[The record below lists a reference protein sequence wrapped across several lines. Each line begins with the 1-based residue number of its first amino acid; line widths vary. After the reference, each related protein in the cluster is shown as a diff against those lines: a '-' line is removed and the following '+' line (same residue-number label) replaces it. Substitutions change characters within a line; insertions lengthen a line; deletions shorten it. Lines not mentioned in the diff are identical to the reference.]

1 MDKYIEIG
9 KNINTY
15 GIKGQLKIVPYT
27 DNIKRFEKL
36 KKIYINE
43 KEYLIENVK
52 YIKNIVILKLQ
63 GINTIEQAEEYRN
76 LYMYIDRKDAIKL
89 PKDTYF
95 IRDLIGIE
103 VYTNDGEKLGIID
116 DIFKTGSNDVYVVR
130 NSLGKQI
137 LLPAISSVIEK
148 IDLEN
153 KKVTVNLIKGLI

>member
-9 KNINTY
+9 KIVNTY

-52 YIKNIVILKLQ
+52 YLKNLVILKLQ
-63 GINTIEQAEEYRN
+63 EINTIEQAEEYKN
-76 LYMYIDRKDAIKL
+76 LYIYIDRKDAVKL

-103 VYTNDGEKLGIID
+103 VYTNDGEKLGRID
-116 DIFKTGSNDVYVVR
+116 DIFKTGSNDVYVVK

-153 KKVTVNLIKGLI
+153 KKVIVNLIKGLI

>member
-9 KNINTY
+9 KIVNTY

>member
-9 KNINTY
+9 KIVNTY

-43 KEYLIENVK
+43 KEYL
-52 YIKNIVILKLQ
+52 KNIVILKLQ

>member
-9 KNINTY
+9 KIVNTY

-76 LYMYIDRKDAIKL
+76 LYIYIDKKDAIKL

-153 KKVTVNLIKGLI
+153 KKVIVNLIKGLI

>member
-9 KNINTY
+9 KIVNTY

-76 LYMYIDRKDAIKL
+76 LYIYIDKKDAIKL

-103 VYTNDGEKLGIID
+103 VYTNDGEKLGRID

-153 KKVTVNLIKGLI
+153 KKVIVNLIKGLI

>member
-9 KNINTY
+9 KIVNTY

-52 YIKNIVILKLQ
+52 YLKKLVILKLQ
-63 GINTIEQAEEYRN
+63 GINTIEQAEKYRN
-76 LYMYIDRKDAIKL
+76 LYIYIDKKDAIKL

-103 VYTNDGEKLGIID
+103 VYTNDGEKLGRID

-153 KKVTVNLIKGLI
+153 KKVIVNLIKGLI

>member
-9 KNINTY
+9 KIVNTY

-153 KKVTVNLIKGLI
+153 KKVIVNLIKGLI

>member
-1 MDKYIEIG
+1 
-9 KNINTY
+9 
-15 GIKGQLKIVPYT
+15 
-27 DNIKRFEKL
+27 
-36 KKIYINE
+36 
-43 KEYLIENVK
+43 
-52 YIKNIVILKLQ
+52 
-63 GINTIEQAEEYRN
+63 
-76 LYMYIDRKDAIKL
+76 MYIDRKDAIKL

>member
-9 KNINTY
+9 KIVNTY

-153 KKVTVNLIKGLI
+153 KKVTVNLLKGLI

>member
-1 MDKYIEIG
+1 MK
-9 KNINTY
+9 
-15 GIKGQLKIVPYT
+15 
-27 DNIKRFEKL
+27 
-36 KKIYINE
+36 
-43 KEYLIENVK
+43 YLIENVK

>member
-9 KNINTY
+9 KIVNTY
-15 GIKGQLKIVPYT
+15 GIKGQLKIDPYT

>member
-9 KNINTY
+9 KIVNTY
-15 GIKGQLKIVPYT
+15 GIKGQLKIVLYT

>member
-9 KNINTY
+9 KIVNTY

-63 GINTIEQAEEYRN
+63 GINTIEQTEEYRN

>member
-9 KNINTY
+9 KIVNTY

-52 YIKNIVILKLQ
+52 SIKNIVILKLQ

>member
-1 MDKYIEIG
+1 MK
-9 KNINTY
+9 
-15 GIKGQLKIVPYT
+15 
-27 DNIKRFEKL
+27 
-36 KKIYINE
+36 

>member
-9 KNINTY
+9 KIVNTY

-103 VYTNDGEKLGIID
+103 VYTNDGEKLGRID

-153 KKVTVNLIKGLI
+153 KKVIVNLIKGLI

>member
-9 KNINTY
+9 KIVNTY

-116 DIFKTGSNDVYVVR
+116 DIFKTGSNDVYVVK

>member
-9 KNINTY
+9 KIVNTY

-116 DIFKTGSNDVYVVR
+116 DIFKTGSNDVYFVR

-137 LLPAISSVIEK
+137 VLPAISSVIEK

>member
-9 KNINTY
+9 KIVNTY

-52 YIKNIVILKLQ
+52 YLKNLVILKLQ
-63 GINTIEQAEEYRN
+63 EINTIEQAEKYRN
-76 LYMYIDRKDAIKL
+76 LYIYIDKKDAIKL

-116 DIFKTGSNDVYVVR
+116 DIFKTGSNDVYVVK

-153 KKVTVNLIKGLI
+153 KKVIVNLIKGLI

>member
-9 KNINTY
+9 KIVNTY

-76 LYMYIDRKDAIKL
+76 LYIYIDKKDAIKL

-103 VYTNDGEKLGIID
+103 VYTNDGEKLGRID

-153 KKVTVNLIKGLI
+153 KKGIVNLIKGLI